1 MRAPRYREA
10 PDSKGAAMPDFD
22 APPASPARAVARAGG
37 RRADGER
44 GFSLIELLVVIIIIG
59 LLAAIA
65 VPLFLSQRDQAT
77 GAAVATAV
85 ANAKM
90 EFAQFAVSDE
100 WPDAAEE
107 TRILQASG
115 DPAITL
121 DVFGDIEQ
129 FCVEGTHSE
138 LGLHWAADS
147 QSGVA
152 RPARCANDGSLFGG

>member
-10 PDSKGAAMPDFD
+10 PDSKGAAMPEFV
-22 APPASPARAVARAGG
+22 APAALRAHGAVPADG
-37 RRADGER
+37 RRAEGER
-44 GFSLIELLVVIIIIG
+44 GFSLIELLVVIVIIG

-90 EFAQFAVSDE
+90 EFAQLAVLDE

-107 TRILQASG
+107 ARILEASG

-121 DVFGDIEQ
+121 DVFGGIEQ

>member
-1 MRAPRYREA
+1 
-10 PDSKGAAMPDFD
+10 MPDFD

-44 GFSLIELLVVIIIIG
+44 GFSLIELLVVIIIG